1 MTNPRRLSRLPV
13 LSATALAAL
22 FTAMGAQAQS
32 SSLTMYG
39 LIDLGMEYRTQN
51 NAAGDSQWRLNS
63 GGINTSRFGFK
74 GKEDL
79 GKGLSAQF
87 NLEGELSADTGA
99 ADSTL
104 FGRQAWIS
112 LDSDSLGSVAL
123 GRMSTVAYDF
133 ISAHDFMGYAPQYSW
148 VTSTATVPKASFTS
162 RISNGVRYLG
172 TFGKI
177 RLGLNAGLGE
187 VAGSLNANTSRGVS
201 VGYDDGPVSVQLSL
215 DDGRTAATD
224 TATTSTSNRSWI
236 ASGTYALGKGK
247 VYAGVRDTKRE
258 PVGTVSASNAAFHT
272 TLYWLGAS
280 APVADK
286 VTAFGGVYVENKHGT
301 PSNPVML
308 AGKVH
313 YDLSKRT
320 RLYATAAIARAKT
333 EDGSQ
338 TLTGVFRDQTP
349 LTNHQTGIGF
359 GLQHRF

>member
-1 MTNPRRLSRLPV
+1 MTHAFRFHRLAT
-13 LSATALAAL
+13 LSAATLTALLAGTVAH
-22 FTAMGAQAQS
+22 AQS
-32 SSLTMYG
+32 SNLSIYG
-39 LIDLGMEYRTQN
+39 LIDLGLEYRTNN

-74 GKEDL
+74 GQEDL
-79 GKGLSAQF
+79 GGGLSAQF

-99 ADSTL
+99 ADTAL
-104 FGRQAWIS
+104 FGRQAWVS
-112 LDSDSLGSVAL
+112 LDSKSLGSVAL

-133 ISAHDFMGYAPQYSW
+133 VAPHDFMGYAPQYSW
-148 VTSTATVPKASFTS
+148 VTGTATVPKASLTS
-162 RISNGVRYLG
+162 RISNGVRYV
-172 TFGKI
+172 GKVGAF
-177 RLGLNAGLGE
+177 RVGLNAGLGE
-187 VAGSLNANTSRGVS
+187 VAGSLNANTTRGIS
-201 VGYDDGPVSVQLSL
+201 IGYDAGPISAQLSL
-215 DDGRTAATD
+215 DDGRTAATE

-236 ASGTYALGKGK
+236 ASGTYSLGTTKL
-247 VYAGVRDTKRE
+247 YAGVRDTKRE
-258 PVGTVSASNAAFHT
+258 PVGTISSSNAAFHT

-280 APVADK
+280 APVANK

-320 RLYATAAIARAKT
+320 RLYATAAIARAQT
-333 EDGSQ
+333 EDGVS
-338 TLTGVFRDQTP
+338 TRTGVFRDQTP